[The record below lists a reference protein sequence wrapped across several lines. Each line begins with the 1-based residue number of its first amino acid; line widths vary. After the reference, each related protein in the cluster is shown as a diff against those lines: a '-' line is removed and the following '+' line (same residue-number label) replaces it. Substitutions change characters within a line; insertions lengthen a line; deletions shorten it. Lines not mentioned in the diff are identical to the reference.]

1 MPDER
6 PDIVALYGISKR
18 WKLRP
23 RSVLVEGTSDVALF
37 ELAADHYFRKHNKA
51 LLADMAIVAAGEGDR
66 GGTHGV
72 IRELVVLR
80 GLAATHLSPAGRPVY
95 RVVGLFDSDAA
106 GNKAVRGAREIDA
119 SIIEYRDVF
128 RLRPAMPKTGILDPA
143 SLQRSFE
150 KLNEPYKGLT
160 WEVED
165 LIDEQLF
172 ELFLEENPSA
182 VTREETVAGKT
193 HRELTRDGKSRL
205 IRFCKDYADLPNLT
219 GMVEVIHAL
228 RHYLNLPDLT

>member
-1 MPDER
+1 
-6 PDIVALYGISKR
+6 
-18 WKLRP
+18 
-23 RSVLVEGTSDVALF
+23 
-37 ELAADHYFRKHNKA
+37 
-51 LLADMAIVAAGEGDR
+51 
-66 GGTHGV
+66 
-72 IRELVVLR
+72 
-80 GLAATHLSPAGRPVY
+80 
-95 RVVGLFDSDAA
+95 
-106 GNKAVRGAREIDA
+106 
-119 SIIEYRDVF
+119 
-128 RLRPAMPKTGILDPA
+128 MPKTGILDPA
-143 SLQRSFE
+143 ALQRNFE

-205 IRFCKDYADLPNLT
+205 VRFCKDYAELPNLT
-219 GMVEVIHAL
+219 GMVEVLHAL